1 MPRSEAQNEAIR
13 AATREKLQAAAI
25 TLFTRKGFAAT
36 SVGDIAAAAGVSV
49 GLLYRHYRTK
59 EDLFG
64 DLVEQAA
71 TGLDRVAA
79 MFRTEEPATELI
91 LAFAAEFLGDLAT
104 GGSTLEFY
112 LLLQQAVLRG
122 PDDPR
127 IAALVDRHEALRG
140 ETVRLIER
148 GQRDGTFRA
157 GPADTLA
164 DLFYAALGG
173 LAQLNLI
180 RGDRFTVPAPEL
192 LTAFLIKETS

>member
-36 SVGDIAAAAGVSV
+36 SVGDIAAAAGVSA

-71 TGLDRVAA
+71 AGLDRVAA
-79 MFRTEEPATELI
+79 LFRSDRPAAELI
-91 LAFAAEFLGDLAT
+91 LAFASEYLDDLAC
-104 GGSTLEFY
+104 GGATLEFY
-112 LLLQQAVLRG
+112 LLLQQAVFKG

-127 IAALVDRHEALRG
+127 IEALLGRHEALRS

-148 GQRDGTFRA
+148 GQRDGAFRD
-157 GPADTLA
+157 GPADALA

-173 LAQLNLI
+173 LAQVSLI
-180 RGDRFTVPAPEL
+180 RGDRFSAPTPDL